1 MNGSDLL
8 NAVSHAEESY
18 LSEAENI
25 SAAAGEFRK
34 QKKKKIKTAACISG
48 CFLIAVS
55 TVFVLRGLNGKPALP
70 ENPSGESHPAFMQ
83 DTTGQSDPTVPA
95 LAEQTEIV
103 PETGEPVT
111 VPDLLPAGS
120 PETAFV
126 PHWDER
132 SELDRFTE
140 LTYNGTLYVVSGPTD
155 GAYFGEALG
164 TATTTGF
171 DMYTDTQYKEEVS
184 VFTIRDVLPACA
196 LGVRFADG
204 VTAAYVNF
212 DYMPASLGQF
222 LNDAGLKTH
231 LTFGKGY
238 ADYFDDENKYH
249 SVEFDDFDD
258 AAVWELFLSETGAE
272 NNAAYEGF
280 SHRLCDIAV
289 DIPALGIVNKALWV
303 TEDGYLCT
311 NILETGK
318 FFFIGAE
325 KTKAFTE
332 YLYENVPHT
341 DTVPFAAA
349 GDESVTAE
357 ESSAGSFGEE
367 VVETVVCTTAPTE
380 E

>member
-8 NAVSHAEESY
+8 NAVSNAEESY

-25 SAAAGEFRK
+25 SAVAGEFRK
-34 QKKKKIKTAACISG
+34 EKKKKIKTVACILG
-48 CFLIAVS
+48 CFVIAAS
-55 TVFVLRGLNGKPALP
+55 AVFVLRGLNDTPALP
-70 ENPSGESHPAFMQ
+70 ENVSGESSPAV
-83 DTTGQSDPTVPA
+83 TPSAAGQSDPTATAPTEQIQTVPA
-95 LAEQTEIV
+95 I
-103 PETGEPVT
+103 GEPAT

-126 PHWDER
+126 PQWDER

-140 LTYNGTLYVVSGPTD
+140 LTYNGVQYVVSGQTD
-155 GAYFGEALG
+155 ASFFGEALG
-164 TATTTGF
+164 TAQTIGF

-212 DYMPASLGQF
+212 DYTPASLGQF

-258 AAVWELFLSETGAE
+258 AAVWEMLLSETGTE

-325 KTKAFTE
+325 KTEAFAE
-332 YLYENVPHT
+332 YLYENVHHS
-341 DTVPFAAA
+341 DTVPFAAS
-349 GDESVTAE
+349 EEPVTGSA
-357 ESSAGSFGEE
+357 SPAGSSGEE
-367 VVETVVCTTAPTE
+367 VVETVVCTTAPAE